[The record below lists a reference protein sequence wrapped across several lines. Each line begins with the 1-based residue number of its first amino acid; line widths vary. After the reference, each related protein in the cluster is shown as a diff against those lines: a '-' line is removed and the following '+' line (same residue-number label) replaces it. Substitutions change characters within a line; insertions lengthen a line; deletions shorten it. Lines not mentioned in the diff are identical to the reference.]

1 MDEKINKIYTDPSN
15 PGGFAGAHA
24 LYAEVKK
31 KHPSVKRAEFEDFLQ
46 RNTTYTL
53 FKPKREKFRRLK
65 TVPAGFMTGRF
76 IHMSD
81 LCHVPFTFR
90 RAGGL
95 GRLPSP
101 VSQEFWISLPPIG
114 CGCAVEKDVWRTG

>member
-31 KHPSVKRAEFEDFLQ
+31 KHPSVKRSEFDDFLQ

-90 RAGGL
+90 RASRL
-95 GRLPSP
+95 G
-101 VSQEFWISLPPIG
+101 
-114 CGCAVEKDVWRTG
+114 